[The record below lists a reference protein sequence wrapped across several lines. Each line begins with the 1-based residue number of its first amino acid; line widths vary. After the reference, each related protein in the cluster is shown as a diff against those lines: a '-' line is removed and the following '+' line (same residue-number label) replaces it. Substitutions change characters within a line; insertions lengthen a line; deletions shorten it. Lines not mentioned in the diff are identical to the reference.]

1 MMQYIDLNKEYCSNL
16 TTRFLK
22 ELADNIRPILQEED
36 LFLLNLDVI
45 GIQINR
51 ITYNHCINNKRKFNE
66 FLIYLD
72 FFDQKFG
79 VCQEAYLFINFINNK
94 INYIHLSF
102 EKELLEEF
110 KAVLPLLEKYLVNQL
125 YILKKVIEETEEN

>member
-36 LFLLNLDVI
+36 LFLLNLDII
-45 GIQINR
+45 GIQVNR
-51 ITYNHCINNKRKFNE
+51 IVYNSSANDFY
-66 FLIYLD
+66 FYLD
-72 FFDQKFG
+72 FFEQKFG
-79 VCQEAYLFINFINNK
+79 ICQEVILCITFCRDKVNFIS
-94 INYIHLSF
+94 LSVPK
-102 EKELLEEF
+102 KELLEEF

-125 YILKKVIEETEEN
+125 YILKRVIEETEEN

>member
-36 LFLLNLDVI
+36 LFLLDLDII
-45 GIQINR
+45 GIQVNR
-51 ITYNHCINNKRKFNE
+51 IVYDTMKRSFYFN
-66 FLIYLD
+66 LD
-72 FFDQKFG
+72 FIDQKFG
-79 VCQEAYLFINFINNK
+79 DCQEAILLITFCRDK
-94 INYIHLSF
+94 VSYISLSVP
-102 EKELLEEF
+102 EKKLTEEF

-125 YILKKVIEETEEN
+125 YILKKVIKETEEN

>member
-79 VCQEAYLFINFINNK
+79 VCQEGYLFIDFINNK

-102 EKELLEEF
+102 EEELLEEF

>member
-36 LFLLNLDVI
+36 LFLLNLDII
-45 GIQINR
+45 GIQVNR
-51 ITYNHCINNKRKFNE
+51 IVYNSSANDFY
-66 FLIYLD
+66 FYLD
-72 FFDQKFG
+72 FIDQKFG
-79 VCQEAYLFINFINNK
+79 DCQEAILLITFCRDK
-94 INYIHLSF
+94 VSYISLSVPK
-102 EKELLEEF
+102 KELSEEF

-125 YILKKVIEETEEN
+125 YILKRVIEETEEN

>member
-1 MMQYIDLNKEYCSNL
+1 MQYIDLNKEYCSNL

-79 VCQEAYLFINFINNK
+79 VCQEGYLFIDFINNK
-94 INYIHLSF
+94 INYIYLSF
-102 EKELLEEF
+102 EEELLEEF

>member
-36 LFLLNLDVI
+36 LFLLNLDII
-45 GIQINR
+45 GIQVNR
-51 ITYNHCINNKRKFNE
+51 IVYNSSANDFY
-66 FLIYLD
+66 FYLD
-72 FFDQKFG
+72 FIEQKFG
-79 VCQEAYLFINFINNK
+79 ICQEVILCITFCRDKVNFIS
-94 INYIHLSF
+94 LSVSK
-102 EKELLEEF
+102 KELSEEF

-125 YILKKVIEETEEN
+125 YILKRVIEETEEN

>member
-36 LFLLNLDVI
+36 LFLLNLDII
-45 GIQINR
+45 GIQVNR
-51 ITYNHCINNKRKFNE
+51 IVYNSSANDFY
-66 FLIYLD
+66 FYLD
-72 FFDQKFG
+72 FFEQKFG
-79 VCQEAYLFINFINNK
+79 TCQEAYLFINFINNK

-125 YILKKVIEETEEN
+125 YILKRVIEETEEN

>member
-36 LFLLNLDVI
+36 LFLLNLDII
-45 GIQINR
+45 GIQVNR
-51 ITYNHCINNKRKFNE
+51 IVYNSSANDFY
-66 FLIYLD
+66 FYLD
-72 FFDQKFG
+72 FFEQKFG
-79 VCQEAYLFINFINNK
+79 ICQKVILCITFCRDKVNFIS
-94 INYIHLSF
+94 LSVPK
-102 EKELLEEF
+102 KELSEEF

-125 YILKKVIEETEEN
+125 YILKRVIEETEEN

>member
-36 LFLLNLDVI
+36 LFLLNLDVV
-45 GIQINR
+45 GIQVNR
-51 ITYNHCINNKRKFNE
+51 IVYNSTKKDFY
-66 FLIYLD
+66 LYLD

-79 VCQEAYLFINFINNK
+79 VCQEAILCIIFCRDK
-94 INYIHLSF
+94 ISYISLSVP
-102 EKELLEEF
+102 EKELTEEF
-110 KAVLPLLEKYLVNQL
+110 KAVLPLLEKCLVNQL
-125 YILKKVIEETEEN
+125 YILKKVIKETEEN

>member
-36 LFLLNLDVI
+36 LFLLNLDII
-45 GIQINR
+45 GIQVNR
-51 ITYNHCINNKRKFNE
+51 IVYNSSANDFY
-66 FLIYLD
+66 FYLD
-72 FFDQKFG
+72 FIDQKFG
-79 VCQEAYLFINFINNK
+79 DCQEAILLITFCRDK
-94 INYIHLSF
+94 VSYISLSVPK
-102 EKELLEEF
+102 KELAEKF
-110 KAVLPLLEKYLVNQL
+110 KIVLPLLEKYLVNQL

>member
-16 TTRFLK
+16 TARFLK
-22 ELADNIRPILQEED
+22 ELADNIRLILQEED

>member
-36 LFLLNLDVI
+36 LFLLNLDII
-45 GIQINR
+45 GIQVNR
-51 ITYNHCINNKRKFNE
+51 IVYNSSANDFY
-66 FLIYLD
+66 FYLD

-79 VCQEAYLFINFINNK
+79 VCQEAILCIIFCRDK
-94 INYIHLSF
+94 INHISLSVP
-102 EKELLEEF
+102 EKELAEEF
-110 KAVLPLLEKYLVNQL
+110 KSVLPLLEKYLVNQL
-125 YILKKVIEETEEN
+125 YILKRVIEETEEN